1 MCIATE
7 ENELGNNKSSSCGMT
22 KEPRIMEHVK
32 YTFFSWVPYHHE
44 QNFETTDTKYAQTRP
59 VKTILLVYIYATQLT
74 KMHNLND
81 LVFRSV
87 HGHIQLH
94 INQWYF

>member
-32 YTFFSWVPYHHE
+32 
-44 QNFETTDTKYAQTRP
+44 
-59 VKTILLVYIYATQLT
+59 QLN
-74 KMHNLND
+74 KLRMD
-81 LVFRSV
+81 S
-87 HGHIQLH
+87 
-94 INQWYF
+94 